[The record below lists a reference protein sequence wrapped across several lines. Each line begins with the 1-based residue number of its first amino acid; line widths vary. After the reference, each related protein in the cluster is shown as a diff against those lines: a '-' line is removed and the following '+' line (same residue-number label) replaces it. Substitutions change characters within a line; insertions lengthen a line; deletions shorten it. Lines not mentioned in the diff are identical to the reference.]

1 MSDVD
6 WINYAQALQ
15 KPIKDNQNSCEILRR
30 SSTLTRNEQKIIDL
44 IDITNDCFKVIFD
57 YSKSMGLVL
66 ARVDDNQ
73 IDSKSQIKIINE
85 SIGNICKRIQ
95 KLEDK

>member
-6 WINYAQALQ
+6 WINYAKDLQ
-15 KPIKDNQNSCEILRR
+15 KPIKDNQNLCETLRR
-30 SSTLTRNEQKIIDL
+30 SGTLTKNEQAIIDL
-44 IDITNDCFKVIFD
+44 IDITNDCFKVIFE
-57 YSKSMGLVL
+57 YSKNMGLVL

-73 IDSKSQIKIINE
+73 IDSKTQIRVINE
-85 SIGNICKRIQ
+85 SIGTICKRLQ